1 MDDIILEDFIED
13 QIDSV
18 IKDPVLVS
26 INDIED
32 IIEEG
37 EFGNGNEPELHS
49 TVSSGNVTYNVY
61 NNTYVSMNEVEDPRD
76 SNLETISYNIINKP
90 LNDYTVLESLTTI
103 SIVLFLGVGL
113 YLLIRRSIYRW
124 R

>member
-1 MDDIILEDFIED
+1 MDDIILEEFIED

-18 IKDPVLVS
+18 ISDSVIVS
-26 INDIED
+26 INDID
-32 IIEEG
+32 NIIEEG
-37 EFGNGNEPELHS
+37 DLFNGNEPELHS

-61 NNTYVSMNEVEDPRD
+61 NNTYVSMNEVEDPGS
-76 SNLETISYNIINKP
+76 SNLEIISYNIINKP

-113 YLLIRRSIYRW
+113 YLLIRRSIFRW

>member
-18 IKDPVLVS
+18 IKDSVIVS
-26 INDIED
+26 INDIEN

-37 EFGNGNEPELHS
+37 GIEIGNEPELHS

-61 NNTYVSMNEVEDPRD
+61 NNTYVSMNEVEDPED
-76 SNLETISYNIINKP
+76 SELETICYNIINKP

-113 YLLIRRSIYRW
+113 YLLIRRSILRW